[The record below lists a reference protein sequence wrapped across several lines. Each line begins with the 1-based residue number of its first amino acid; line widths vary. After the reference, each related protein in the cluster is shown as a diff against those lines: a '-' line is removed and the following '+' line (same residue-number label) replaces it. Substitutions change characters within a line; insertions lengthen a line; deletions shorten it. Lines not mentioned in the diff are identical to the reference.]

1 MKSKRIK
8 SITTYVL
15 IIVFGLNILF
25 ASTTDASTTD
35 RSRFLILDPSGLH
48 LENSEGKY
56 IDFKE
61 HYWTEKDRI
70 GDMKI
75 YKLDDYDDGRLEDD
89 TGLTELIV
97 PKSKGFTFSRTDG
110 TIMDLFF
117 VEKFV
122 DSKHTMYVNT
132 NLASK
137 VFFSD
142 DELTVS
148 TQGDETTCDYSFGG
162 YMPQLKRE
170 VWVSG
175 ITTGTVNLKDGKA
188 GLNLT
193 GAKGKVCF
201 DLTDKK
207 NKKIILTKYY
217 YIYNNQVTVKV
228 KGDKLYVSP
237 AVSISNKKKNKIQNL
252 YLRPTN
258 SGKNMFLSWDR
269 VRKAKSYVV
278 YKYDNNAKKYK
289 KVTVRNG
296 YTTNFY
302 NIPNAVSGEVYRYKV
317 VGKTKKN
324 GKGKI
329 IVKKS
334 YPVWAVA
341 KPATLG
347 NATKVTTSKTK
358 LTGKVGKT
366 KKLKAK
372 ITADGVPKLSTY
384 IRWYSSNAKIA
395 KVDRKTGKVKFRKKG
410 KCYIWAK
417 AHNGKNS
424 KKILVKVK

>member
-1 MKSKRIK
+1 MKINRFIALV
-8 SITTYVL
+8 ICGVL
-15 IIVFGLNILF
+15 CFTNIMTGIVKVN
-25 ASTTDASTTD
+25 ASTGD
-35 RSRFLILDPSGLH
+35 RSRFLILDPSGIH
-48 LENSEGKY
+48 LENTEGKY
-56 IDFKE
+56 LDFKDPFFNNDE
-61 HYWTEKDRI
+61 YV
-70 GDMKI
+70 GDMKVN
-75 YKLDDYDDGRLEDD
+75 KLDDYDDGRLEDD

-142 DELTVS
+142 DELSVS

-175 ITTGTVNLKDGKA
+175 ITTGTVTLKDGKT

-193 GAKGKVCF
+193 GAKGKVNF
-201 DLTDKK
+201 QLSDKADK
-207 NKKIILTKYY
+207 NIVFSKSY

-228 KGDKLYVSP
+228 KGDKLNVSP

-289 KVTVRNG
+289 KETVRNG
-296 YTTNFY
+296 YTSNFY

-317 VGKTKKN
+317 VGKTKKK
-324 GKGKI
+324 GKGKT

-334 YPVWAVA
+334 YPVWAVT
-341 KPATLG
+341 KSATLG
-347 NATKVTTSKTK
+347 NAIKVTTNKTK
-358 LTGKVGKT
+358 VTGKVGKT

-372 ITADGVPKLSTY
+372 ITADQTPKLSTY
-384 IRWYSSNAKIA
+384 IRWFSSNKKIA
-395 KVDRKTGKVKFRKKG
+395 NVNRITGKVKFRKKG

-424 KKILVKVK
+424 KKIKVIVK

>member
-1 MKSKRIK
+1 MRLNRFITLIMCVVLCLT
-8 SITTYVL
+8 SIMTGTVK
-15 IIVFGLNILF
+15 VN
-25 ASTTDASTTD
+25 ASTTD
-35 RSRFLILDPSGLH
+35 RSRFLILDPRGLH
-48 LENSEGKY
+48 LENTEGKY

-61 HYWTEKDRI
+61 DFLRTEGYE
-70 GDMKI
+70 GDMKV
-75 YKLDDYDDGRLEDD
+75 YKLDDYDDGYPED
-89 TGLTELIV
+89 TGQTELIV

-122 DSKHTMYVNT
+122 DNKHTMYVNT

-137 VFFSD
+137 VYFSD
-142 DELTVS
+142 DELSVS
-148 TQGDETTCDYSFGG
+148 TQDETTCDYSFGG

-175 ITTGTVNLKDGKA
+175 ITTGTVTLKDGKT
-188 GLNLT
+188 GLGLI
-193 GAKGKVCF
+193 GAKGKVNF
-201 DLTDKK
+201 QLSDKADK
-207 NKKIILTKYY
+207 NIVCSKFY

-228 KGDKLYVSP
+228 KGNKLYVSP

-329 IVKKS
+329 VVKKS

-341 KPATLG
+341 KPTTLG
-347 NATKVTTSKTK
+347 NATKVTTSKKK
-358 LTGKVGKT
+358 LTGKIGKS

-372 ITADGVPKLSTY
+372 ITADGTPKLSSY
-384 IRWYSSNAKIA
+384 IRWYSSNKKIA
-395 KVDRKTGKVKFRKKG
+395 EVNRKTGKVKFRKKG

-424 KKILVKVK
+424 KKIPIKVH